1 MKLEGFVVPTSSALT
16 YVDQRDVWP
25 VVVVGAGP
33 AGLVAAITLARA
45 GSRVLVL
52 NRRTA
57 VFSHPRATVVSLRS
71 MELFRSWVWKRRFGA
86 GGDEV

>member
-1 MKLEGFVVPTSSALT
+1 MSSSLDLLSA
-16 YVDQRDVWP
+16 DQRDGWP

-45 GSRVLVL
+45 GIRSLVL
-52 NRRTA
+52 SRRTA
-57 VFSHPRATVVSLRS
+57 VFPHPRATVISLRS